1 MQDTFYVDMKDSQGL
16 PLLLRTHTSP
26 MQVRY
31 ARMHK
36 PPIKVIA
43 PGRTYR
49 VDSDATHSPMF
60 HQVEGLWIAEDIS
73 FADLKGVYTDRSEE
87 HTSEL
92 QSLMRI
98 SYAVFCLKK
107 KNNITKKPHQKTT
120 SLHHTLQSLRYHQ
133 IYIQHI
139 NIQLIK

>member
-1 MQDTFYVDMKDSQGL
+1 MQDTFYVDMHDTQGL

-31 ARMHK
+31 ARMNK

-43 PGRTYR
+43 RGRTYR

-73 FADLKGVYTDRSEE
+73 FADCLKDA
-87 HTSEL
+87 
-92 QSLMRI
+92 QSLGYAEADPSFDVDGYDTAHKLAILATPI
-98 SYAVFCLKK
+98 SYSA
-107 KNNITKKPHQKTT
+107 
-120 SLHHTLQSLRYHQ
+120 
-133 IYIQHI
+133 
-139 NIQLIK
+139 